1 MSIGDDGTVQVLAPV
16 GGWCA
21 TLEDSPDPVFSGRVL
36 GDGVSID
43 PTDNV
48 VRAPFGAEVVT
59 VPETR
64 HAVNLRADNGA
75 EVLIHVGIDTVGLGG
90 EGFTAHVQ
98 PGDRVIAGQELLSF
112 DMDLLLERAESL
124 RTPVI
129 LLQSDAYTAIAPQC
143 AGTVAAGD
151 PIFTITATSRE
162 AGGSPAPARG
172 QRVEYS
178 KSVIVGLVHGIH
190 ARPAALLTAS
200 LRPFGA
206 HVECRSGNKSANAR
220 STVELMTLG
229 VGHGETVTIV
239 AAGDDGEAAIDA
251 FLPLLEPLER
261 KPEAESPMTPE
272 VLTPP
277 TPGAVLRG
285 QPASAGLAIGTAIH
299 LRAWEPDAGAPAG
312 SPEEEQHRLDESRKT
327 VRCFLENLA
336 DSRTDAGRER
346 AEAHLALLEDPT
358 IVAAAASRIRGG
370 ESASAAWGGAVTRLS
385 DALGQ
390 LEDKRLRERVDD
402 LEDMNQRVQRALAG
416 ESPGDTIALPAQ
428 AIVIA
433 HTLLPSQLLELDRD
447 KLAAICT
454 AAGGTTSHVAI
465 LAASMQIPMLVA
477 VGDAVLAIEDEAR
490 LVVDADFG
498 ELHVQPRPDRI
509 SAFRERQQDD
519 AVRQR
524 QEQAAATADCVT
536 IDGVH
541 VHVCANIASVADARS
556 AVEFGA
562 DGSGLLRT
570 EFLFMDRDTA
580 PGLDEQLA
588 VYQEVSDALG
598 DRLLVVRTLD
608 AGGDKPI
615 AYVDQRFEE
624 NPALGVRG
632 IRLSLR
638 DRGMFETQLEALLQ
652 VRRANPLRVMVPM
665 VSSVEEVEDVGDTIE
680 RIRSRR
686 PGSQHVHLGIMIETP
701 AAALIADRLAG
712 IVDFFSIGTNDLT
725 QYTLAMDR
733 GEPLLADR
741 LDALHPAVLALIAQT
756 AEAASSAGKPVGVCG
771 GAAGDLL
778 AAPILV
784 GLGIRELSMVASGIP
799 RQKARL
805 RELST
810 RDCETL
816 ATRALAM
823 RSAGEVR
830 AMMRDFAVT
839 GELE

>member
-1 MSIGDDGTVQVLAPV
+1 VSIGEDGTLQVLAPV

-21 TLEDSPDPVFSGRVL
+21 TLDDSPDPVFSGRVL

-59 VPETR
+59 VPETC

-98 PGDRVIAGQELLSF
+98 PGDRVVAGQELLSF
-112 DMDLLLERAESL
+112 DMDLLLERAASL

-129 LLQSDAYTAIAPQC
+129 LLQSDAYTASAPQC
-143 AGTVAAGD
+143 AGRVTAGD
-151 PIFTITATSRE
+151 PIFTITAASRE
-162 AGGSPAPARG
+162 AGGSVAPARG
-172 QRVEYS
+172 PRVEYS

-229 VGHGETVTIV
+229 VGHGDTVTIV
-239 AAGDDGEAAIDA
+239 AAGDDGDAAIDA

-261 KPEAESPMTPE
+261 KPEAEISMAPE
-272 VLTPP
+272 PP

-312 SPEEEQHRLDESRKT
+312 SSQEEQRRLDESRKT
-327 VRCFLENLA
+327 VRSFLERLA
-336 DSRTDAGRER
+336 DSRTEAGREI

-358 IVAAAASRIRGG
+358 IVEDAANRIREG
-370 ESASAAWGGAVTRLS
+370 ESASAAWGGAVSRLS

-416 ESPGDTIALPAQ
+416 ESPGDTIALPAR

-447 KLAAICT
+447 KLAGICT

-477 VGDAVLAIEDEAR
+477 VGDAVLAVEDQAR

-498 ELHVQPRPDRI
+498 ELHVQPRSDRM
-509 SAFRERQQDD
+509 STFRERQQDD
-519 AVRQR
+519 AVRQQ

-536 IDGVH
+536 VDGVR

-570 EFLFMDRDTA
+570 EFLFMDRDMA
-580 PGLDEQLA
+580 PGLDEQLT
-588 VYQEVSDALG
+588 VYQEASDALG

-615 AYVDQRFEE
+615 AYVEQRFEE

-665 VSSVEEVEDVGDTIE
+665 VSSVEEVEDVRDTIE

-686 PGSQHVHLGIMIETP
+686 PGSQCVHLGIMIETP

-741 LDALHPAVLALIAQT
+741 LDALHPAVLALIART
-756 AEAASSAGKPVGVCG
+756 AEAANAAGKSVGVCG

-778 AAPILV
+778 AAPILI
-784 GLGIRELSMVASGIP
+784 GLGIRELSMVASVIA

-810 RDCETL
+810 RDCELL

-830 AMMRDFAVT
+830 AMMREFAVT
-839 GELE
+839 GDVK

>member
-1 MSIGDDGTVQVLAPV
+1 MSIGKDRTLQVLAPM

-21 TLEDSPDPVFSGRVL
+21 TLDDSPDPVFSGRVL

-43 PTDNV
+43 PTENV

-90 EGFTAHVQ
+90 EGFTAHVR
-98 PGDRVIAGQELLSF
+98 PGDRVVAGQELLSF
-112 DMDLLLERAESL
+112 DMDLLLERAASL

-129 LLQSDAYTAIAPQC
+129 LLQSDAHTASAPQC
-143 AGTVAAGD
+143 AGRVAAGD
-151 PIFTITATSRE
+151 PIFTITPASRE
-162 AGGSPAPARG
+162 AGGSPAPAHGPRME
-172 QRVEYS
+172 VS

-200 LRPFGA
+200 LRPFSA
-206 HVECRSGNKSANAR
+206 HVECRSGNRSANAR

-229 VGHGETVTIV
+229 VGHGETVTVV

-261 KPEAESPMTPE
+261 KPEADIPLTPA

-277 TPGAVLRG
+277 APGAILRG

-299 LRAWEPDAGAPAG
+299 LRTWEPDAAPPVG
-312 SPEEEQHRLDESRKT
+312 SPEEEQRRLDESRNT
-327 VRCFLENLA
+327 VRSFLEGLTA
-336 DSRTDAGRER
+336 SRTETGREI

-358 IVAAAASRIRGG
+358 IVEDAAKRIREG

-416 ESPGDTIALPAQ
+416 ESPGAAIALPDQ

-447 KLAAICT
+447 KLAGICT

-477 VGDAVLAIEDEAR
+477 VGDAVLAVEHQAR

-498 ELHVQPRPDRI
+498 ELHVQPRPDRV

-519 AVRQR
+519 AVRQQ

-541 VHVCANIASVADARS
+541 VHICANIASVADAMS
-556 AVEFGA
+556 AVDFGA

-652 VRRANPLRVMVPM
+652 VRRATPLRVMVPM

-680 RIRSRR
+680 RIRSRQ
-686 PGSQHVHLGIMIETP
+686 PGSRRVHLGIMIETP
-701 AAALIADRLAG
+701 AAALIADRLAA

-741 LDALHPAVLALIAQT
+741 LDALHPAVLALIART
-756 AEAASSAGKPVGVCG
+756 AEAANSAGKPVGVCG

-784 GLGIRELSMVASGIP
+784 GLGIRELSMVASSIP

-810 RDCETL
+810 RDCEIL

-823 RSAGEVR
+823 RSAGDVR
-830 AMMRDFAVT
+830 AMMREFAVT
-839 GELE
+839 GEAR

>member
-1 MSIGDDGTVQVLAPV
+1 MSTGDDGSLQVLAPV

-21 TLEDSPDPVFSGRVL
+21 TLDDSPDPVFSGRVL
-36 GDGVSID
+36 GEGVSID

-48 VRAPFGAEVVT
+48 IRAPFGAEVVT
-59 VPETR
+59 VAETR

-90 EGFTAHVQ
+90 EGFTAHVE
-98 PGDRVIAGQELLSF
+98 PGARVTAGQELLSF
-112 DMDLLLERAESL
+112 DMDLLLERAASL

-129 LLQSDAYTAIAPQC
+129 LLQSDTYTASAPAC
-143 AGTVAAGD
+143 AGRVTAGE
-151 PIFTITATSRE
+151 PIFTITAAQGE
-162 AGGSPAPARG
+162 AGESPVPAADP
-172 QRVEYS
+172 QREVS
-178 KSVIVGLVHGIH
+178 RSVIVGLVHGIH
-190 ARPAALLTAS
+190 ARPAALLAAS
-200 LRPFGA
+200 LKPFTA
-206 HVECRSGNKSANAR
+206 HVECHSGNKTANAR
-220 STVELMTLG
+220 STVELMALG
-229 VGHGETVTIV
+229 VSHGETVTVV
-239 AAGDDGEAAIDA
+239 ATGDDGDTAIDA
-251 FLPLLEPLER
+251 FLTLLEPLGQ
-261 KPEAESPMTPE
+261 KPEAVAPAAPE
-272 VLTPP
+272 VQAAPI
-277 TPGAVLRG
+277 PGTILRG
-285 QPASAGLAIGTAIH
+285 QPASAGMAIGTAIQ
-299 LRAWEPDAGAPAG
+299 LREWKPDTNLPAG
-312 SPEEEQHRLDESRKT
+312 SPQEEQARLDESRKT
-327 VRCFLENLA
+327 VRRFLERIA
-336 DSRTDAGRER
+336 SSRTEAGREI

-358 IVAAAASRIRGG
+358 IVAEAASRIQAG
-370 ESASAAWGGAVTRLS
+370 ESAGTAWSGAVSRLS

-402 LEDMNQRVQRALAG
+402 LEDMNQRVLRALAG
-416 ESPGDTIALPAQ
+416 ESPGDAIELPAD
-428 AIVIA
+428 AILIA
-433 HTLLPSQLLELDRD
+433 HTLLPSQLLELDRN
-447 KLAAICT
+447 KLAGIST

-477 VGDAVLAIEDEAR
+477 AGDSVLAIEDGAQ

-498 ELHVQPRPDRI
+498 ELHVQPAADAISTIQDRQRED
-509 SAFRERQQDD
+509 AERQQ
-519 AVRQR
+519 RER
-524 QEQAAATADCVT
+524 ATAKAECVT
-536 IDGVH
+536 VDGVH
-541 VHVCANIASVADARS
+541 VHVCANIASVADARI
-556 AVEFGA
+556 AVESGA

-580 PGLDEQLA
+580 PGLEEQLA
-588 VYQEVSDALG
+588 VYQEASDVLG

-615 AYVDQRFEE
+615 AYVEQRFEE

-638 DRGMFETQLEALLQ
+638 DRDMFEIQLEALLC

-665 VSSVEEVEDVGDTIE
+665 VNDASEVEDVRDAIE
-680 RIRSRR
+680 RISARK
-686 PGSQHVHLGIMIETP
+686 PGCQRVHLGIMSEPP

-741 LDALHPAVLALIAQT
+741 VDALHPAVLTLIART
-756 AEAASSAGKPVGVCG
+756 AEAANAAGKPVGVCG

-784 GLGIRELSMVASGIP
+784 GLGIRELSMVASVIP

-810 RDCETL
+810 RDCEKL

-830 AMMRDFAVT
+830 AMMREFAAT
-839 GELE
+839 GDVG

>member
-1 MSIGDDGTVQVLAPV
+1 MSIGEDDTLQVLAPL

-21 TLEDSPDPVFSGRVL
+21 TLDDSPDPVFSGRVL

-75 EVLIHVGIDTVGLGG
+75 EILIHVGIDTVGLGG

-98 PGDRVIAGQELLSF
+98 PGDRVVAGQELLSF
-112 DMDLLLERAESL
+112 DMDLLLERAASL

-129 LLQSDAYTAIAPQC
+129 LLQSDAHTASAPQC
-143 AGTVAAGD
+143 AGRVAAGD
-151 PIFTITATSRE
+151 PIFTITAVSRE
-162 AGGSPAPARG
+162 ADESPAPAHG
-172 QRVEYS
+172 PQTKYS
-178 KSVIVGLVHGIH
+178 QSVIVGLVHGIH

-206 HVECRSGNKSANAR
+206 HVECHSGNRTANAR
-220 STVELMTLG
+220 STVELMALG
-229 VGHGETVTIV
+229 VGHGETVTVV

-261 KPEAESPMTPE
+261 RPEAETPTTPE
-272 VLTPP
+272 VRTPP
-277 TPGAVLRG
+277 TPGTVLRG
-285 QPASAGLAIGTAIH
+285 QPASAGLAIGMATH
-299 LRAWEPDAGAPAG
+299 LRTWEPGATVPAG
-312 SPEEEQHRLDESRKT
+312 SPEEEQARLDDSRNT
-327 VRCFLENLA
+327 VRSFLERLA
-336 DSRTDAGRER
+336 TSRTEAGREI

-358 IVAAAASRIRGG
+358 IVEDAANRILAG
-370 ESASAAWGGAVTRLS
+370 ESASAAWGGAVSRLS

-390 LEDKRLRERVDD
+390 LEDRRLRERVDD
-402 LEDMNQRVQRALAG
+402 LDDMNQRVQRALAG
-416 ESPGDTIALPAQ
+416 ESPGDGIELPDQ
-428 AIVIA
+428 AILIA

-447 KLAAICT
+447 KLAGICT

-477 VGDAVLAIEDEAR
+477 VGDAALAVEDGAM

-498 ELHVQPRPDRI
+498 ELHVQPGAEQI
-509 SAFRERQQDD
+509 GAYRERQRDD
-519 AVRQR
+519 AERQ
-524 QEQAAATADCVT
+524 QLEQAAATADCVT

-541 VHVCANIASVADARS
+541 VHVCANIASVEDARS
-556 AVEFGA
+556 AVEYGA

-580 PGLDEQLA
+580 PGLDEQLT
-588 VYQEVSDALG
+588 VYQQASDALG
-598 DRLLVVRTLD
+598 DRMLVVRTLD

-615 AYVDQRFEE
+615 AYVEQRFEE

-665 VSSVEEVEDVGDTIE
+665 VSSVEEVEEVGDTIE

-686 PGSQHVHLGIMIETP
+686 PGSQNAHLGIMIETP
-701 AAALIADRLAG
+701 AAALIADRLAE

-741 LDALHPAVLALIAQT
+741 LDALHPAVLALIART
-756 AEAASSAGKPVGVCG
+756 AEAANSAGRPVGVCG

-784 GLGIRELSMVASGIP
+784 GLGIRELSMVASGIA

-805 RELST
+805 REL
-810 RDCETL
+810 RAKDCERL

-830 AMMRDFAVT
+830 AMMREFAVT
-839 GELE
+839 GVVE

>member
-1 MSIGDDGTVQVLAPV
+1 
-16 GGWCA
+16 
-21 TLEDSPDPVFSGRVL
+21 
-36 GDGVSID
+36 
-43 PTDNV
+43 
-48 VRAPFGAEVVT
+48 
-59 VPETR
+59 
-64 HAVNLRADNGA
+64 
-75 EVLIHVGIDTVGLGG
+75 
-90 EGFTAHVQ
+90 
-98 PGDRVIAGQELLSF
+98 
-112 DMDLLLERAESL
+112 
-124 RTPVI
+124 
-129 LLQSDAYTAIAPQC
+129 
-143 AGTVAAGD
+143 
-151 PIFTITATSRE
+151 
-162 AGGSPAPARG
+162 
-172 QRVEYS
+172 
-178 KSVIVGLVHGIH
+178 
-190 ARPAALLTAS
+190 
-200 LRPFGA
+200 
-206 HVECRSGNKSANAR
+206 
-220 STVELMTLG
+220 
-229 VGHGETVTIV
+229 
-239 AAGDDGEAAIDA
+239 
-251 FLPLLEPLER
+251 
-261 KPEAESPMTPE
+261 
-272 VLTPP
+272 
-277 TPGAVLRG
+277 
-285 QPASAGLAIGTAIH
+285 
-299 LRAWEPDAGAPAG
+299 
-312 SPEEEQHRLDESRKT
+312 
-327 VRCFLENLA
+327 
-336 DSRTDAGRER
+336 
-346 AEAHLALLEDPT
+346 
-358 IVAAAASRIRGG
+358 
-370 ESASAAWGGAVTRLS
+370 
-385 DALGQ
+385 
-390 LEDKRLRERVDD
+390 
-402 LEDMNQRVQRALAG
+402 
-416 ESPGDTIALPAQ
+416 
-428 AIVIA
+428 
-433 HTLLPSQLLELDRD
+433 LLELDRD

-477 VGDAVLAIEDEAR
+477 VGDAVLAIGDETR

-509 SAFRERQQDD
+509 SVFRERQQDD

-541 VHVCANIASVADARS
+541 VRVCANIASVADARS

-665 VSSVEEVEDVGDTIE
+665 VSSVEEVEDVADTID

-741 LDALHPAVLALIAQT
+741 LDALHPAVLALIART